1 MPHVITQ
8 PCCNDASC
16 VPVCPVGCIHPTP
29 DEPGFAS
36 AEALYIDPASCIDC
50 GACVA
55 ECPVG
60 AITRDTAPAAA
71 PFLELAQAYYQRNP
85 LPPGIPEA
93 PLPAARAEVG
103 ELRVA
108 VVGSGPAGAYAALEL
123 LEHPGATVT
132 IFDRLPTPW
141 GLVRGGVAPDHP
153 ATKSVTDVF
162 ERAAANGRFRFH
174 LNVEVGTHITHDE
187 LAAAHHAVVYAY
199 GASGDRRLGIPG
211 EDLPGSASATEFVNW
226 YNGHPDFAD
235 RTFDLSCRRAV
246 VVGNGNVALDI
257 ARLLVTDHAELAAT
271 DMADHALAALA
282 ASGIEEVVVLGRR
295 GPAQAAYSTPELL
308 ALTDLDD
315 ADVFAFADE
324 VTLDSDQLAELRS
337 DPLGLAKAKAAA
349 DLATRRRGASRRI
362 LLRYSASPVE
372 IMGDQRVTGVRVARN
387 RLERGLGGDVRA
399 VPTGIEETIEAG
411 LVLRAVGYRGAWL
424 SGLPFDHDRGVLP
437 NNQGRVLHDRTGEH
451 IPGVYTAGW
460 IKRGPSGGIGAN
472 KKCAQ
477 DTVTALLA
485 DHSAGLLPTPTA
497 TPQHLDALV
506 RQRQPAVVGVHEWRT
521 IDRTERDLG
530 AVQGRPRRKLA
541 SFPALLAVAHGDDA
555 MPTIPL
561 PIDANG
567 FRL

>member
-8 PCCNDASC
+8 SCCNDASC

-60 AITRDTAPAAA
+60 AITRDTAPAATR
-71 PFLELAQAYYQRNP
+71 FLELAEAYYQRNP
-85 LPPGIPEA
+85 LPPGIPDA
-93 PLPAARAEVG
+93 PLPAPRADVG

-132 IFDRLPTPW
+132 MFDRLPTPW

-153 ATKSVTDVF
+153 STKSVTETF

-199 GASGDRRLGIPG
+199 GASGDRRLGTPG

-226 YNGHPDFAD
+226 YNGHPDFVD
-235 RTFDLSCRRAV
+235 RAFDLSCRRAV

-257 ARLLVTDHAELAAT
+257 ARLLVADPAELAAT

-282 ASGIEEVVVLGRR
+282 ASAIEEVVVLGRR
-295 GPAQAAYSTPELL
+295 GPAQAAYTTPELL
-308 ALTDLDD
+308 ALTDLDG
-315 ADVFAFADE
+315 ADVFAFSDE
-324 VTLDSDQLAELRS
+324 VTLDPDQLAALRS
-337 DPLGLAKAKAAA
+337 DPLGLAKAQAAA
-349 DLATRRRGASRRI
+349 ELATHSRGASRRI
-362 LLRYSASPVE
+362 VLRYLCSPLE
-372 IMGDQRVTGVRVARN
+372 IMGDQRVTGVRVTRN
-387 RLERGLGGDVRA
+387 RLERGPGGDVRA

-411 LVLRAVGYRGAWL
+411 LVLRAVGYRGASL

-437 NNQGRVLHDRTGEH
+437 NDRGRVLRDPTGEP

-472 KKCAQ
+472 KKCAL
-477 DTVTALLA
+477 DTVAALLA
-485 DHSAGLLPTPTA
+485 DHSAGLLPTPAST
-497 TPQHLDALV
+497 QQEIDALV
-506 RQRQPAVVGVHEWRT
+506 RRRQPAAVGVHEWRA

-541 SFPALLAVAHGDDA
+541 SFPALLAVAHGEDS
-555 MPTIPL
+555 MPTVPL
-561 PIDANG
+561 PIDADG
-567 FRL
+567 FRR

>member
-71 PFLELAQAYYQRNP
+71 RFLDLAEAYYQRNP
-85 LPPGIPEA
+85 LPPGIPAA
-93 PLPAARAEVG
+93 PPPAARAEVE

-132 IFDRLPTPW
+132 MFDRLPTPW

-153 ATKSVTDVF
+153 STKSVTEVF

-226 YNGHPDFAD
+226 YNGHPDFVD
-235 RTFDLSCRRAV
+235 RTFDLSCRRAI

-257 ARLLVTDHAELAAT
+257 ARLLAADPAELAAT

-282 ASGIEEVVVLGRR
+282 ASAIEEVLVLGRR
-295 GPAQAAYSTPELL
+295 GPAQAAYTTPELL
-308 ALTDLDD
+308 ALTDLDG
-315 ADVFAFADE
+315 ADVFAFSDE
-324 VTLDSDQLAELRS
+324 VTLDADQLAALQS
-337 DPLGLAKAKAAA
+337 DPLELAKAKAAA
-349 DLATRRRGASRRI
+349 ELAARRRGASRRI
-362 LLRYSASPVE
+362 VLRYLGSPLE
-372 IMGDQRVTGVRVARN
+372 IMGDERVTGVRVARN
-387 RLERGLGGDVRA
+387 RLERGPGGDVRA

-411 LVLRAVGYRGAWL
+411 LVLRAVGYRGAAL
-424 SGLPFDHDRGVLP
+424 SGLPFDPDRGVLP
-437 NNQGRVLHDRTGEH
+437 NHQGRVLHDRTGEP

-472 KKCAQ
+472 KKCAL
-477 DTVTALLA
+477 DTVAALVA
-485 DHSAGLLPTPTA
+485 DHSAGLLPTPAA
-497 TPQHLDALV
+497 TPQDLDTLV
-506 RQRQPAVVGVHEWRT
+506 RNRQPAVVGVHGWRA
-521 IDRTERDLG
+521 IDRTERELG

-541 SFPALLAVAHGDDA
+541 SFPALLAAAHGDDS

-561 PIDANG
+561 PVDAD
-567 FRL
+567 RIRP

>member
-60 AITRDTAPAAA
+60 AITRDTAPAAGR
-71 PFLELAQAYYQRNP
+71 FLDLAEAYYQRNP
-85 LPPGIPEA
+85 LPPGIPDA
-93 PLPAARAEVG
+93 SPPAARAEIE

-123 LEHPGATVT
+123 LEHPGATVAM
-132 IFDRLPTPW
+132 FDRLPTPW

-153 ATKSVTDVF
+153 STKSVTEVF

-226 YNGHPDFAD
+226 YNGHPDFID

-257 ARLLVTDHAELAAT
+257 ARLLVADPAELAAT

-282 ASGIEEVVVLGRR
+282 AGTIEEVVVLGRR
-295 GPAQAAYSTPELL
+295 GPAQAAYTTPELL
-308 ALTDLDD
+308 ALTDLDG
-315 ADVFAFADE
+315 ADVLALPDE
-324 VTLDSDQLAELRS
+324 ARLHPDQLAALS
-337 DPLGLAKAKAAA
+337 PDPIGLAKAQAAA
-349 DLATRRRGASRRI
+349 ELTTRHRGASRRI
-362 LLRYSASPVE
+362 VLRYLCSPLE
-372 IMGDQRVTGVRVARN
+372 ISGDQRVTGVRVARN
-387 RLERGLGGDVRA
+387 RLEHGPGGDVRA

-411 LVLRAVGYRGAWL
+411 LVLRAVGYRGAAL

-437 NNQGRVLHDRTGEH
+437 NDFGRVLAGTGEP

-472 KKCAQ
+472 KKCAL
-477 DTVTALLA
+477 DTVAALLS
-485 DHSAGLLPTPTA
+485 DHSAGLLPTPAT
-497 TPQHLDALV
+497 TPQDLDALV
-506 RQRQPAVVGVHEWRT
+506 RHRRPTAVGVHEWRA

-541 SFPALLAVAHGDDA
+541 SFPALLAVAHGEDS

-561 PIDANG
+561 PIDADG